1 MLKLNI
7 YIIVVLLTVTK
18 DNCQN
23 KLLEDKIA
31 IHKEVVSTLK
41 RGKEKIVVYN
51 YTKKSSFSSFD
62 FAGGGKGLDTN
73 STRVW
78 NKNAWSNF
86 VKSID
91 TASLEEYP
99 LNIPSKKNDKSKK
112 LVFAPVIFSNNNDKA
127 LCIGKL
133 YSVSGTSGSGIAWFF
148 ERENGQWTIK
158 DMQVFLII
166 N

>member
-1 MLKLNI
+1 MTIAEAK
-7 YIIVVLLTVTK
+7 
-18 DNCQN
+18 CQE
-23 KLLEDKIA
+23 KAPEDKIA
-31 IHKEVVSTLK
+31 IHKNIVSIL
-41 RGKEKIVVYN
+41 RKERERFVVYN
-51 YTKKSSFSSFD
+51 YTKKSSFSNFD

-73 STRVW
+73 STRTW
-78 NKNAWSNF
+78 NKNVWKDF

-99 LNIPSKKNDKSKK
+99 LDINEPSKKNGKSKK
-112 LVFAPVIFSNNNDKA
+112 LIFAPIILSNNNDKA

-148 ERENGQWTIK
+148 ERENGKWKMK